1 MHLEMILK
9 ETPSISSD
17 NVLRVL
23 CDLISIQN
31 ERISTLEQ
39 RTDDTLIN
47 LERRVRMLEDLF

>member
-9 ETPSISSD
+9 ETPSNSSD

-39 RTDDTLIN
+39 RRDDTLIN